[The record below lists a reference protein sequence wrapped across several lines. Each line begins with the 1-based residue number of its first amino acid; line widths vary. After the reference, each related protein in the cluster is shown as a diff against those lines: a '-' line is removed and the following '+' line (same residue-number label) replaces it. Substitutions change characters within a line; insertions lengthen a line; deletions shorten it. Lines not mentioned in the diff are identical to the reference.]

1 MIIVN
6 RVAEKGQKK
15 EKKRKRTNKNKN
27 ANKREDADVST
38 FWGCCKI

>member
-38 FWGCCKI
+38 FWGVL